1 MSSSLYRRLHGV
13 FTNTAKSQ
21 VLTAIADAKPKVPP
35 PFNPISE
42 AESSKEQKFRPLIR
56 KFKYL
61 SKDPRFRRRHVNYES
76 FIRRLGRTQQFSAI
90 EDILEHQKIYPEI
103 EDEGFVVRLISLYGK
118 AGMFEQA
125 RRLFDEMADLNCERT
140 IISFNALLAACV
152 NSKKYDKISEIFKE
166 LPGKLAIEPDVI
178 SYNTVIKALCEMGS
192 LHSAVLVM
200 KEMEKNGIDTDVV
213 TFNTLLDAFHK
224 NNMSSEAEKMWT
236 LMEKKN
242 VISNVRSYNSRIRW
256 LVENN
261 QVVEAEELFEK
272 MKKRGVNPDIYSHNS
287 MIKACAKDGNLELA
301 KSWYV
306 KLEENGCVPNRPT
319 FELLITLAC
328 DKDDPDSAY
337 DLCKKSINL
346 KLNVFTGTIQRV
358 VDTLVDHSMIEEAKE
373 LLEIG
378 KNCPFRYKLSMPNDL
393 Q

>member
-1 MSSSLYRRLHGV
+1 MSYSLYRRLHNV

-21 VLTAIADAKPKVPP
+21 VLAAIADAKPKVPP

-42 AESSKEQKFRPLIR
+42 PESSKEQKFRPLIR

-61 SKDPRFRRRHVNYES
+61 SKDPRFRCRHVNYES
-76 FIRRLGRTQQFSAI
+76 FVRRLSRTQQFSAI

-125 RRLFDEMADLNCERT
+125 RRLFDEMPELNCERT

-152 NSKKYDKISEIFKE
+152 NSKKYDKISEIFRE

-178 SYNTVIKALCEMGS
+178 SYNTVIKALCEM
-192 LHSAVLVM
+192 
-200 KEMEKNGIDTDVV
+200 
-213 TFNTLLDAFHK
+213 DAFHK

-261 QVVEAEELFEK
+261 QVVEAEELFEE
-272 MKKRGVNPDIYSHNS
+272 MKNRGINPDTYIYNS

-301 KSWYV
+301 KIWYV
-306 KLEENGCVPNRPT
+306 MLEENGCAPNRPT
-319 FELLITLAC
+319 FKLLITLAC

-337 DLCKKSINL
+337 DLCKKCINL

-358 VDTLVDHSMIEEAKE
+358 VDALVDHSMIEEAKE